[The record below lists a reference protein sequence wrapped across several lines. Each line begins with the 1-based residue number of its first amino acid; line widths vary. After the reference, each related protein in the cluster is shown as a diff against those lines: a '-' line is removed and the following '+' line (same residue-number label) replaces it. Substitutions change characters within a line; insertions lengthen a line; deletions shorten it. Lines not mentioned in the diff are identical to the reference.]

1 MAPIYR
7 IAIFCDCVFYNCEFG
22 NCNLES
28 SVFNTC
34 IINASMFH
42 KANMIGVTFVR
53 TTILDSMLSDVDF
66 STSNWLDSVIIGS
79 QGIYSKFYEA
89 RLTGTVMMDSVFNHS
104 IFRGA
109 GLILFSATLTEL
121 RDCDFSDVG
130 LFDSMFADVD
140 VRGSLFNDAFATC
153 VTSTKLCSD
162 NQLVVELFNACENTQ
177 IDKELMGGFDTGG
190 PDIDGGLEDT
200 HV

>member
-1 MAPIYR
+1 MCGVKPYIRATCNPDADSWVKALISWWLDDSDFCADNMIEAFSCTGKIIIGMDFRGSDLSNSY
-7 IAIFCDCVFYNCEFG
+7 FCDCVFYNCEFG

-66 STSNWLDSVIIGS
+66 STSNWLDSIIIGS

-130 LFDSMFADVD
+130 LFDSTMI
-140 VRGSLFNDAFATC
+140 S
-153 VTSTKLCSD
+153 
-162 NQLVVELFNACENTQ
+162 
-177 IDKELMGGFDTGG
+177 
-190 PDIDGGLEDT
+190 
-200 HV
+200 